1 MKKLGTVLAVLLSLC
16 MSVCVWADAGKAQ
29 NVDYKTDYYMI
40 VESPDGGVDLYSEAS
55 ADSTKLNDELIPNG
69 TAVQVEGESKE
80 ESGKVWLYTQLHG
93 MYGFLQENYMK
104 PATLAEAVASE
115 LKLFG
120 SEEVNYSIKVAAKED
135 GSVSLYKGPGEK
147 YGTVSGGCGIANGE
161 SLYIDTEVDTGKDG
175 LWGHTS
181 AGDVTGWVNIGKA
194 TNTEKSAVELIPEN
208 GGDAADLD
216 LTPVPGQES
225 AGEAD
230 AEGSEGKSSALDGT
244 DTGSQDTAEVGKAG
258 GNGKITPS
266 PVATATPTPKPTSTP
281 TPKPTSTPTPTNTP
295 TPKPTNTPTPKPTST
310 PTPEPTNTVTP
321 TPEPTNTVTPTPE
334 PTNTVT
340 PTPEPTNTVTPTL
353 EPTDTPAPTEEPTV
367 TAAPEGTEASSEN
380 AQTSSWVKNPV
391 IWILIVVILIGIG
404 VVIWLLKKNKNH
416 GNK

>member
-29 NVDYKTDYYMI
+29 SVDYKTDYYMI

-55 ADSTKLNDELIPNG
+55 IDSTKLNDELIPNG
-69 TAVQVEGESKE
+69 TAIHVEGESKDE
-80 ESGKVWLYTQLHG
+80 NGKVWLYTQLHG
-93 MYGFLQENYMK
+93 MYGFLQENYLK
-104 PATLAEAVASE
+104 PATLSEAVASE

-120 SEEVNYSIKVAAKED
+120 SEEVNYSIKVDAKED

-194 TNTEKSAVELIPEN
+194 TNTEESAVELIPEN
-208 GGDAADLD
+208 SGSAADLD
-216 LTPVPGQES
+216 LTPVPGQDT
-225 AGEAD
+225 AGEAVAEES
-230 AEGSEGKSSALDGT
+230 AEGESSTLDGT

-258 GNGKITPS
+258 GSGTVTPS
-266 PVATATPTPKPTSTP
+266 PANTATPTPKPTSTP
-281 TPKPTSTPTPTNTP
+281 TPKPTSTPTP
-295 TPKPTNTPTPKPTST
+295 KPTNTPTPELTSTST

-340 PTPEPTNTVTPTL
+340 PTPEPTNTVTPTP

-367 TAAPEGTEASSEN
+367 TAAPEGAEASSEN
-380 AQTSSWVKNPV
+380 TQSSSWVKNPV
-391 IWILIVVILIGIG
+391 IWILIIVILIGIG

-416 GNK
+416 EK

>member
-40 VESPDGGVDLYSEAS
+40 VESPDGGVDLYSEGS

-69 TAVQVEGESKE
+69 TAIHVEGESKD

-208 GGDAADLD
+208 SGDAADLD

-225 AGEAD
+225 AGRQQKAVKEEQCLGGDRYRFTGYCRSRKSRWKWKDHSITCGYRHSYTKAHQYPDSEVNQHPNTKANQYAYSKAD
-230 AEGSEGKSSALDGT
+230 QHPDSRAD
-244 DTGSQDTAEVGKAG
+244 
-258 GNGKITPS
+258 
-266 PVATATPTPKPTSTP
+266 
-281 TPKPTSTPTPTNTP
+281 
-295 TPKPTNTPTPKPTST
+295 
-310 PTPEPTNTVTP
+310 
-321 TPEPTNTVTPTPE
+321 
-334 PTNTVT
+334 
-340 PTPEPTNTVTPTL
+340 
-353 EPTDTPAPTEEPTV
+353 
-367 TAAPEGTEASSEN
+367 
-380 AQTSSWVKNPV
+380 
-391 IWILIVVILIGIG
+391 
-404 VVIWLLKKNKNH
+404 
-416 GNK
+416 

>member
-1 MKKLGTVLAVLLSLC
+1 MKKLGTVLTVLLSLC

-69 TAVQVEGESKE
+69 TAIHVEGESKDDD
-80 ESGKVWLYTQLHG
+80 GNVWLYTQLHG
-93 MYGFLQENYMK
+93 MYGFLQENYLK
-104 PATLAEAVASE
+104 PATLSEAVASE

-120 SEEVNYSIKVAAKED
+120 SEEVNYSIKVDARED

-161 SLYIDTEVDTGKDG
+161 NLYIDTEVDTGKDG
-175 LWGHTS
+175 RWGHTS

-194 TNTEKSAVELIPEN
+194 TNTEETAVELIPEN
-208 GGDAADLD
+208 GGSAADLN

-225 AGEAD
+225 TGEPA
-230 AEGSEGKSSALDGT
+230 AEDSVEGKNSALDGE
-244 DTGSQDTAEVGKAG
+244 DTSSQDTAEVGKAD

-266 PVATATPTPKPTSTP
+266 PANTATPTPKPTSTP
-281 TPKPTSTPTPTNTP
+281 TPKPTSTPTPEP
-295 TPKPTNTPTPKPTST
+295 TSTST

-340 PTPEPTNTVTPTL
+340 PTPEPTNTVTPTP
-353 EPTDTPAPTEEPTV
+353 EPTDTPVPTEVTTV
-367 TAAPEGTEASSEN
+367 TAAPESAEVSSED
-380 AQTSSWVKNPV
+380 AQSSSWVKNPV

-416 GNK
+416 KNDK